1 MIKKRVKRGVK
12 IALLVP
18 MGLAAVTLFG
28 FIVMYLW
35 NWLAPAVF
43 AARTITFWQALGLL
57 ILARILVGGLGGGH
71 GDHKHGRRSMMD
83 RWEQMTPEEREAFR
97 QGLRNCGESRDS
109 ANTGPE
115 APNPAAS
122 A

>member
-1 MIKKRVKRGVK
+1 MIGKQVKRGVK
-12 IALLVP
+12 IAL
-18 MGLAAVTLFG
+18 GLAAMAVFG

-57 ILARILVGGLGGGH
+57 VLARILVGGLGGGH
-71 GDHKHGRRSMMD
+71 GDDKHGRRSMMD
-83 RWEQMTPEEREAFR
+83 RWKQMTPEEREAFR
-97 QGLRNCGESRDS
+97 QGLRNCGEGRGE
-109 ANTGPE
+109 ANTPPA
-115 APNPAAS
+115 APNAAPS

>member
-18 MGLAAVTLFG
+18 VGLAAVAVFG

-43 AARTITFWQALGLL
+43 APDDHLLAGARSADPGEDSGWRTRWGAWRRQAWAPQHDGS
-57 ILARILVGGLGGGH
+57 GG
-71 GDHKHGRRSMMD
+71 S
-83 RWEQMTPEEREAFR
+83 E
-97 QGLRNCGESRDS
+97 
-109 ANTGPE
+109 
-115 APNPAAS
+115 
-122 A
+122 

>member
-18 MGLAAVTLFG
+18 VGLAAVAVFG

-71 GDHKHGRRSMMD
+71 GDDKHGRRSMMD
-83 RWEQMTPEEREAFR
+83 RWERMSPEEREAFR
-97 QGLRNCGESRDS
+97 QGLRNCGEGREP
-109 ANTGPE
+109 ANPGPE
-115 APNPAAS
+115 ANAAPAA
-122 A
+122 